1 MVTATGMI
9 SSGKLLTELNK
20 YKMDIQ
26 KRLQIEF
33 EFLGEEQI
41 SANTALK
48 IINDIFKEAESEQLI
63 IPIVSTRTF
72 EKEIELYV
80 DTEAD
85 EWVLKHK
92 GVIKKRAKSK
102 FECLLTKQ
110 ELKKRLGV

>member
-1 MVTATGMI
+1 M
-9 SSGKLLTELNK
+9 KDNK
-20 YKMDIQ
+20 YNYGREI
-26 KRLQIEF
+26 IF
-33 EFLGEEQI
+33 ELRACHAI
-41 SANTALK
+41 SAEVYLHWLDK
-48 IINDIFKEAESEQLI
+48 IDKEEQLI

-72 EKEIELYV
+72 ENECELYI
-80 DTEAD
+80 DTETD

>member
-1 MVTATGMI
+1 MTY
-9 SSGKLLTELNK
+9 NK
-20 YKMDIQ
+20 YNYGREI
-26 KRLQIEF
+26 IF
-33 EFLGEEQI
+33 ELRACHAI
-41 SANTALK
+41 SAEVYMHWLEK
-48 IINDIFKEAESEQLI
+48 IDKEEQLI

-72 EKEIELYV
+72 ENECELYV
-80 DTEAD
+80 DAKTD